1 MTFTNTP
8 PALAS
13 VNDLLVWTV
22 YDANAIDPTK
32 LDYRY
37 VYECW
42 VGGVLVHTDRVTPRP
57 VGAFGVIDLST
68 VIRGYVSPTFA
79 PGSGILAQE
88 LGVGEFKTDDIVAK
102 IREDY
107 NGTTGAVVL
116 TDSARVFYNHYN
128 DRGDTL
134 TSLSSYAN
142 KPLSIR
148 PTTPINLRL
157 TTSRYFLPYYA
168 TSTTPFNVVIAGNTK
183 TITPTAANTL
193 LLLNISPAAV
203 NSEYP
208 GSVTSAT
215 ESYTV
220 ALGGVTYTVNVVCK
234 GMYTNYLVHF
244 MNKYGGFESMLF
256 NKPRQRSKDITKKDY
271 RQLAYRVD
279 DTTGAVTTESGVI
292 KHEQTTTFAVSNTE
306 KLRIQSDILIDSEYT
321 WLGQLAQSPWVY
333 LEDDGILYPVKVS
346 ASNYRFNEYLTD
358 RLTTLSLDIE
368 FPTKNSQYR

>member
-1 MTFTNTP
+1 MTLTSAP
-8 PALAS
+8 PTRAS

-42 VGGVLVHTDRVTPRP
+42 IGGVLVHTDRVTPRP
-57 VGAFGVIDLST
+57 VGAFGVTDLST
-68 VIRGYVSPTFA
+68 IIRGYVVPTFA

-88 LGVGEFKTDDIVAK
+88 LGIGEFKTDEVVIK

-107 NGTTGAVVL
+107 NGTTGPVVL
-116 TDSARVFYNHYN
+116 TETPRIFYNHYN
-128 DRGDTL
+128 DRQDSL
-134 TSLSSYAN
+134 TSLSAYAD

-157 TTSRYFLPYYA
+157 TSSRYYLPYYSS
-168 TSTTPFNVVIAGNTK
+168 STAPFNVVIAGNTK
-183 TITPTAANTL
+183 TITPTAGSTL
-193 LLLNISPAAV
+193 QLINISPEAI

-220 ALGGVTYTVNVVCK
+220 ELGGVTYTVNVVCK

-271 RQLAYRVD
+271 RQLPYRVD
-279 DTTGAVTTESGVI
+279 DTTGAVTIASGAI
-292 KHEQTTTFAVSNTE
+292 MHEQITTFAVSNTE
-306 KLRIQSDILIDSEYT
+306 KLRIQSDILIDAEYT

-333 LEDDGILYPVKVS
+333 LEDDGILYPVKVA
-346 ASNYRFNEYLTD
+346 ASNYKFNEYSLD